1 MTELLEYFISEF
13 KKLKRVR
20 GNVFENFIIF
30 VNLLLTDKKDDK
42 YKVGKMK
49 ILNYITANKQSIKMK
64 LIQN

>member
-20 GNVFENFIIF
+20 GNVFENFITF

-42 YKVGKMK
+42 YKVGKM
-49 ILNYITANKQSIKMK
+49 
-64 LIQN
+64 

>member
-20 GNVFENFIIF
+20 GNVFENFITF

-49 ILNYITANKQSIKMK
+49 ILNYSTANEQSIKMK

>member
-20 GNVFENFIIF
+20 GNVFENFITF

-64 LIQN
+64 

>member
-20 GNVFENFIIF
+20 GNVFENFITF

-42 YKVGKMK
+42 YKAGKMK
-49 ILNYITANKQSIKMK
+49 ILNYITANEQSIKMK

>member
-20 GNVFENFIIF
+20 GNVFENFITF

-42 YKVGKMK
+42 YKVGKIK
-49 ILNYITANKQSIKMK
+49 ILNYITANEQSIKMK

>member
-13 KKLKRVR
+13 KKLIRVR
-20 GNVFENFIIF
+20 GNVFENFITF

-49 ILNYITANKQSIKMK
+49 ILNYITANEQSIKMK

>member
-1 MTELLEYFISEF
+1 MSELLEHLILEF

-20 GNVFENFIIF
+20 GNMFENFITF

-42 YKVGKMK
+42 YKVGKIE

>member
-42 YKVGKMK
+42 YKVGKIK
-49 ILNYITANKQSIKMK
+49 ILNYITANEQSIKMK

>member
-13 KKLKRVR
+13 KKLKSVR

>member
-20 GNVFENFIIF
+20 GNVFENFITF

-42 YKVGKMK
+42 YKVGKMQ

>member
-20 GNVFENFIIF
+20 GNVFENFITF

-49 ILNYITANKQSIKMK
+49 ILNYITANEQSIKMK